1 MGLGVL
7 QQKLEDSIDEKFR
20 LHEKVC
26 NLERENK
33 KLKEE
38 LEEAKALIS
47 LEVNLKQWRVKK

>member
-7 QQKLEDSIDEKFR
+7 QQKLEDLIDEKFR
-20 LHEKVC
+20 LHEKAY

-47 LEVNLKQWRVKK
+47 LMESEQGE